1 MAVIQA
7 VLALIS
13 RSLGRITSAIFG
25 WAVVALFGQTSAS
38 EKTMLSALVAA
49 AAAWPV
55 LLLGIA
61 MPKVTTFVLGF
72 IPLPDWIPTWTVR
85 AVWIGLAVAVPFA
98 VGLTMALRQ
107 QTGTALSPTRPVD
120 RSSRLKQMLRGV
132 PTTIGIAAAFLV
144 VFVTVPALRVIS
156 FVRRRIDVQVPLVTD
171 ADHYAEV
178 AARVAQVL
186 TDHDF
191 PVREAKP
198 GWWMTVPSW
207 ILLRVGGPAF
217 RDHIPE
223 RLAYFRG
230 PRLEVAL
237 YPTGLLLRGSEQD
250 TAWAHGL
257 VVEALTDAPA
267 LQTFDPRAQDLER
280 QIRRVWSIYRENPPA
295 HEGAPV
301 LAGRVAE
308 IASELSRLPIDYDE
322 WQIVYRQTLQ
332 LGRALT
338 GEPQLLGVTPS
349 EPPERAERQVMEE
362 DRMETRRAAYSPRHL
377 SNRALIGEITG
388 KATLLARKE
397 IELAK
402 AEIRADLKSQ
412 LATVKAMGFAALA
425 GLLGVNILL
434 VAVVLAL
441 ATTIPGW
448 LAALIVGGAILLIGA
463 VVGYVGWRRMVTNPL
478 ALTRQSLKEDVR
490 WVKERLA

>member
-25 WAVVALFGQTSAS
+25 WAVVALFGQTSPT
-38 EKTMLSALVAA
+38 EKTVLSALVAA

-72 IPLPDWIPTWTVR
+72 IPLPDWVPTWTVR

-98 VGLTMALRQ
+98 VGLTMAVRQ
-107 QTGTALSPTRPVD
+107 QAGTALSPTTRPVA
-120 RSSRLKQMLRGV
+120 RESRLKQMLRGV
-132 PTTIGIAAAFLV
+132 PATIGVAAAFMV
-144 VFVTVPALRVIS
+144 VFVTVPVLRVMS
-156 FVRRRIDVQVPLVTD
+156 FVRRRVDVQVPLVTD
-171 ADHYAEV
+171 AEHYHAV
-178 AARVAQVL
+178 AAQVARVL
-186 TDHDF
+186 TFHDF

-207 ILLRVGGPAF
+207 ILRRLGGPAF
-217 RDHIPE
+217 RDHVPD

-257 VVEALTDAPA
+257 VVEALTSAPA

-280 QIRRVWSIYRENPPA
+280 QIRRVWSVYRENPPA
-295 HEGAPV
+295 HEGAQA
-301 LAGRVAE
+301 LAGRVTE
-308 IASELSRLPIDYDE
+308 IASELGRLPVGYDE

-338 GEPQLLGVTPS
+338 GEPPLLGVTS
-349 EPPERAERQVMEE
+349 SGPPERAERRVMEE
-362 DRMETRRAAYSPRHL
+362 DRMETDPEDDVDGTVELVRREHP
-377 SNRALIGEITG
+377 
-388 KATLLARKE
+388 K
-397 IELAK
+397 
-402 AEIRADLKSQ
+402 D
-412 LATVKAMGFAALA
+412 
-425 GLLGVNILL
+425 
-434 VAVVLAL
+434 
-441 ATTIPGW
+441 GW
-448 LAALIVGGAILLIGA
+448 V
-463 VVGYVGWRRMVTNPL
+463 
-478 ALTRQSLKEDVR
+478 E
-490 WVKERLA
+490 